1 MNKKMKAF
9 KILQEGKIDVI
20 QHNKS
25 EECSGMLIKLKL
37 RIYMITEPSARVW

>member
-1 MNKKMKAF
+1 MNKEMKAF

-20 QHNKS
+20 QDNKS
-25 EECSGMLIKLKL
+25 EECSGMPIKLKL